1 MPEVQTQFASVIGEA
16 GNRYLP
22 YPLVIV
28 DEKLAMAGEVNVY
41 GLSML
46 VSRKLRAE

>member
-1 MPEVQTQFASVIGEA
+1 LPEVQTQFASLIEEA
-16 GNRYLP
+16 RTRYLP
-22 YPLVIV
+22 YPLVMV

-46 VSRKLRAE
+46 VSRKLRTE